1 MRKGQPKADPTL
13 ESIHQYDQWR
23 PKTAGVFSSGDRVF
37 ITNEITHVDP
47 SIGPVIEDYLA
58 FVTHV
63 KGLCVTIH
71 TYTGVNTWR
80 APKNLR
86 HQSKLEFENFFI
98 ARLGHFGDPFDGTH
112 PQSDKTMYYDVEH
125 ANESG

>member
-23 PKTAGVFSSGDRVF
+23 PKTAGVFSVRDWVF
-37 ITNEITHVDP
+37 ITNKITHVYP

-58 FVTHV
+58 IVTHIE
-63 KGLCVTIH
+63 GSCVTIH

-86 HQSKLEFENFFI
+86 HQSKFEFENLFI
-98 ARLGHFGDPFDGTH
+98 TRLGGFGDPFDGTH
-112 PQSDKTMYYDVEH
+112 LQSDKRMYFDVEQ